1 MKKTSFIIPLL
12 LTAMLVVGCG
22 GSKQQSVKEKSTNY
36 ESENGG
42 KSDNDA
48 MLKEESAADY
58 DESPASTQSKARTET
73 SKDDMG
79 GEGKNDDYLMMV
91 SSTAARISK
100 LDSSRRLI
108 RTADMKFRSE
118 NVVETSYNI
127 EDIVRRMNGFIEYTM
142 LESEISRTET
152 NRISS
157 DSILESTYYHFVND
171 MTIRVPV
178 ANLDTTLKMIAPMID
193 FLDYRTIK
201 AEDISFRLMR
211 KELERKRLD
220 LYNVQVSSL
229 STTGS
234 SSDRLRA
241 IEQQLQKQIEN
252 DEAKIE
258 MLELDDQVKFATITL
273 HIYGRDKV
281 RHVML
286 KDEEKIASYKPGFGK
301 LTVQAIEKGW
311 SVLKY
316 LVLALIAI
324 WPLYVLGAITW
335 GTVIYFT
342 RKSKKNKAKE

>member
-1 MKKTSFIIPLL
+1 MKTSSFIIPLL
-12 LTAMLVVGCG
+12 LTAILVVGCG
-22 GSKQQSVKEKSTNY
+22 RPKQESSKDKSTNQ
-36 ESENGG
+36 ENTKGG
-42 KSDNDA
+42 NSDNDEA
-48 MLKEESAADY
+48 VEESSAEY
-58 DESPASTQSKARTET
+58 TTSPSTTQSKARSE
-73 SKDDMG
+73 SSNDDM
-79 GEGKNDDYLMMV
+79 EGKTDDYQLMV

-142 LESEISRTET
+142 LKSEISRTLT

-178 ANLDTTLKMIAPMID
+178 ANMDTTLKMIAPMID

-201 AEDISFRLMR
+201 AEDISFTLMR

-234 SSDRLRA
+234 SSDRLKA

-258 MLELDDQVKFATITL
+258 MLEFDDQVKFATITL
-273 HIYGRDKV
+273 HIYSRDKV
-281 RHVML
+281 RHEML
-286 KDEEKIASYKPGFGK
+286 KDEEKIAAYKPGFGSM
-301 LTVQAIEKGW
+301 TFQALEKGW

-324 WPLYVLGAITW
+324 WPLYVLGAIAW
-335 GTVIYFT
+335 GTVIYFS